1 MGACG
6 WECARACVS
15 VCGRVYVCVRACVRV
30 GDRARGGAAVRA
42 LPPPYSSSPSSGAP
56 RGRSGWSG
64 GRAGTKMG
72 RCLPPPERRW
82 GGRGRVGAAE
92 EHGGEGAEVAAVG
105 ASSCGHQ
112 CLGFPG
118 CLRVRLCAWV
128 VRACV
133 CVCVRACVR
142 VFVYACVSVGVCVCP
157 RVCMCLCDLCAC
169 ACACP
174 WVCM

>member
-1 MGACG
+1 M
-6 WECARACVS
+6 
-15 VCGRVYVCVRACVRV
+15 
-30 GDRARGGAAVRA
+30 
-42 LPPPYSSSPSSGAP
+42 
-56 RGRSGWSG
+56 
-64 GRAGTKMG
+64 
-72 RCLPPPERRW
+72 
-82 GGRGRVGAAE
+82 GAAE

-105 ASSCGHQ
+105 ASSCGRQ

>member
-1 MGACG
+1 M
-6 WECARACVS
+6 
-15 VCGRVYVCVRACVRV
+15 
-30 GDRARGGAAVRA
+30 
-42 LPPPYSSSPSSGAP
+42 
-56 RGRSGWSG
+56 
-64 GRAGTKMG
+64 
-72 RCLPPPERRW
+72 
-82 GGRGRVGAAE
+82 GAAE

-133 CVCVRACVR
+133 CACVCVRACVR
-142 VFVYACVSVGVCVCP
+142 VFVYACVSVGVCVRP